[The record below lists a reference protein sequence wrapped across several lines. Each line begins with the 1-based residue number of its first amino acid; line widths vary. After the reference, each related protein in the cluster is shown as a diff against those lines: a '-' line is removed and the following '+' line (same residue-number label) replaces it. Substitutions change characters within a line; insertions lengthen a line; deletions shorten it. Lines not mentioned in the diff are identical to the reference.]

1 VTFADV
7 ARSAPCRCEL
17 LQAALGA
24 ECCPALSVEHL
35 LDRLSDADHPSAGAE
50 RRLQTDK
57 GTAA

>member
-1 VTFADV
+1 VTHADV

-24 ECCPALSVEHL
+24 ECWPALSVEHL
-35 LDRLSDADHPSAGAE
+35 LDRLSEADHPPAGAA
-50 RRLQTDK
+50 RRSETDE